1 MIDTAAI
8 ATLFYDTVHYINS
21 RDYTLEQLSA
31 VDKNPIR
38 LLPDDESRLLPAP
51 KPHMA
56 TW

>member
-8 ATLFYDTVHYINS
+8 ATLLYDTVHHSNS
-21 RDYTLEQLSA
+21 RDYTLEQVNA
-31 VDKNPIR
+31 VDKNPMR

-51 KPHMA
+51 NPYMA

>member
-1 MIDTAAI
+1 VIDTAAI

-21 RDYTLEQLSA
+21 RDCTLEQVNA
-31 VDKNPIR
+31 VDKNPMR

-51 KPHMA
+51 NPYMA